1 MIKRYKSNQERR
13 AVRTRAKTVSSS
25 AGFRLSVNRS
35 NKFVYAQ
42 IIDISSGKTLFG
54 VKAKK
59 PEEVGKNVA
68 EKAIKLKIERVVFD
82 RGSYRYH
89 GRVKLLAD
97 SAKAAGLIF

>member
-1 MIKRYKSNQERR
+1 MIKRYSSTQERR
-13 AVRTRAKTVSSS
+13 SVRTRAKVTKHKS
-25 AGFRLSVNRS
+25 GFRLSVNRS

-42 IIDISSGKTLFG
+42 IIDMSTGKTLFG

-59 PEEVGKNVA
+59 PEEAGKNVA
-68 EKAIKLKIERVVFD
+68 EKAIKMKVDKVVFD